1 MRASVELGGC
11 RGGGLLRLC
20 PSRVGLR
27 QRPRVFLLQLREV
40 VPQSLQ
46 DALELGG
53 LRPARLR
60 LFLVQL
66 RESLGGDELLVEV
79 RVSLGGGLP
88 GAPKFLVGSRSR
100 GGRAR
105 GFLLGAA
112 QVPDRGGGLLLDALE
127 LVGRLEGIRGRRL
140 PRGQELV
147 GFLRELRPEPL
158 VVLLQELLL
167 LLHPRLGALER
178 GLLVVGVAELR
189 LDAAAL
195 LLSGDQLG
203 EVLLRGFVS
212 LGDLRVLQLETLRQL
227 PSRRVRLVE
236 LSLTVRGWMGRRGG
250 FAGQFVGFG
259 RGVRAG
265 GWVEAV

>member
-1 MRASVELGGC
+1 MSL
-11 RGGGLLRLC
+11 
-20 PSRVGLR
+20 S
-27 QRPRVFLLQLREV
+27 QRSRVFLLDLRQV

-79 RVSLGGGLP
+79 RFSLGGGFP

-112 QVPDRGGGLLLDALE
+112 QVPDRGGSLLLDALE

-250 FAGQFVGFG
+250 FAGQFSGFG
-259 RGVRAG
+259 RAAG
-265 GWVEAV
+265 MNLYDPRR